1 MQLLVR
7 RGCLRNSGA
16 TAASVALGKTPL
28 TPPRELVTEVKILP
42 ATWYSPSF
50 SQITST
56 GFVEVDE
63 MELWL
68 DTQSKEKTEED
79 EEDAEEEIDEA

>member
-1 MQLLVR
+1 M
-7 RGCLRNSGA
+7 
-16 TAASVALGKTPL
+16 
-28 TPPRELVTEVKILP
+28 
-42 ATWYSPSF
+42 
-50 SQITST
+50 

-68 DTQSKEKTEED
+68 DTQSKEKTEEV